1 MAWRNRLLEP
11 DRAVEWDVTAGSAT
25 GRKQCYRRWVAG
37 QNGLC
42 SGLRQGRARPAPSA
56 GCMRCGARLA
66 TVRRHCWNKSRLRRR
81 YRVNTTG
88 LVAQRGVC
96 RLAYGLL
103 SWRRQMDRGTRA
115 RGRPS
120 RSFGLELADRLAVSS
135 DLIYL
140 VWRHKLWWMLPLLLA
155 MIVLAALVVLEATPI
170 GPLLYPV
177 F

>member
-1 MAWRNRLLEP
+1 
-11 DRAVEWDVTAGSAT
+11 
-25 GRKQCYRRWVAG
+25 
-37 QNGLC
+37 
-42 SGLRQGRARPAPSA
+42 
-56 GCMRCGARLA
+56 MRCGARLA
-66 TVRRHCWNKSRLRRR
+66 TVRRHCWNESRLRRR